1 MPNDF
6 EQVEMLELDTLE
18 EFDVLAK
25 RFRLSV
31 LGAMTEPK
39 SVNEAADFLK
49 VPVTRLY
56 YHVNEL
62 HRAGFLTLLEVRK
75 AGARTEKVYQATAK
89 GMRPSQKFLQ
99 DYGADGI
106 LAVIKLVLGVDEAGF
121 MRAVEIGDFG
131 HELDDPEHRKGT
143 IGLASLFLSD
153 DHRHELI
160 TEIEELS
167 ARYIELSDRN
177 EPPVEFFYG
186 AYPARG
192 ANT

>member
-1 MPNDF
+1 MQFDF
-6 EQVEMLELDTLE
+6 EQVEMLELDTLA

-31 LGAMTEPK
+31 LRAMNEPK
-39 SVNEAADFLK
+39 SVSEAAEFLN

-62 HRAGFLTLLEVRK
+62 YRGGFLTLLEVRQ
-75 AGARTEKVYQATAK
+75 AGARSEKVYQATAK
-89 GMRPSQKFLQ
+89 GIRPSQKFLE

-106 LAVIKLVLGVDEAGF
+106 TAVVKLVLGIVEAGF
-121 MRAVEIGDFG
+121 VRAIEAGDFG
-131 HELDDPEHRKGT
+131 NEPDDVGHRNGT
-143 IGLASLFLSD
+143 IGLAALFLSD

-160 TEIEELS
+160 TEIEALS
-167 ARYIELSDRN
+167 AKYSELSDRT

-186 AYPARG
+186 VYP
-192 ANT
+192 N